1 MKGTSSPITPTSGIR
16 FGATILAGF
25 LAALV
30 AIAVIGVAT
39 YWSIKSLVK
48 SSDRAAHTH
57 LMIDH
62 LEALHFLL
70 NDAETRER
78 DYLITGDRY
87 NLELYRA
94 TSAKI
99 DAEAHQ
105 LETLTRSQADQQ
117 QRLKALLPLIYA
129 RLAVLKDSI
138 EVREQLGPES
148 ALEMIRSSSRRSLMD
163 DIGRRID
170 DMIDEERL
178 FLTHRE
184 QAETHT
190 ATPAIQIVVGGCV
203 AGSVLLFLTGLYLF
217 RGLGTLRARLGDL
230 SQSDTALQTQS
241 RYMDAVLGNMDEGVV
256 VLDRDMK
263 VIHSNLIA
271 EQLLQASKSQVVEEL
286 KAELEPSSAGDGLTL
301 AIEHLQTAQSSV
313 GDPGA
318 TELSISGPDKQA
330 RISVAASVRV
340 LRDGAG
346 TLQGGVLLLRDL
358 TMSKRTERQVKAAE
372 ASLISIFHY
381 GLEAAFITTQED
393 SFYIGV
399 NEGFLI
405 LSGYSREEILG
416 RTIEELNFC
425 DNPAELI
432 DALEQVRT
440 AQTVCDRVLCFRTR
454 SGGRFEAMLSAMP
467 VEVGGQACILSAFHG
482 IRWQRVDWENLPR
495 LTVKPISELE

>member
-1 MKGTSSPITPTSGIR
+1 
-16 FGATILAGF
+16 
-25 LAALV
+25 
-30 AIAVIGVAT
+30 
-39 YWSIKSLVK
+39 
-48 SSDRAAHTH
+48 
-57 LMIDH
+57 
-62 LEALHFLL
+62 
-70 NDAETRER
+70 
-78 DYLITGDRY
+78 
-87 NLELYRA
+87 
-94 TSAKI
+94 
-99 DAEAHQ
+99 
-105 LETLTRSQADQQ
+105 
-117 QRLKALLPLIYA
+117 
-129 RLAVLKDSI
+129 
-138 EVREQLGPES
+138 
-148 ALEMIRSSSRRSLMD
+148 MD

>member
-25 LAALV
+25 PGGLG
-30 AIAVIGVAT
+30 AIAGLGGAT

-99 DAEAHQ
+99 AGEALLWEAHL

-138 EVREQLGPES
+138 EVRQQLGPES

-184 QAETHT
+184 QAKTHT

-241 RYMDAVLGNMDEGVV
+241 RY
-256 VLDRDMK
+256 R
-263 VIHSNLIA
+263 S
-271 EQLLQASKSQVVEEL
+271 EE
-286 KAELEPSSAGDGLTL
+286 
-301 AIEHLQTAQSSV
+301 
-313 GDPGA
+313 
-318 TELSISGPDKQA
+318 
-330 RISVAASVRV
+330 RRV
-340 LRDGAG
+340 
-346 TLQGGVLLLRDL
+346 
-358 TMSKRTERQVKAAE
+358 
-372 ASLISIFHY
+372 
-381 GLEAAFITTQED
+381 
-393 SFYIGV
+393 
-399 NEGFLI
+399 
-405 LSGYSREEILG
+405 
-416 RTIEELNFC
+416 
-425 DNPAELI
+425 
-432 DALEQVRT
+432 
-440 AQTVCDRVLCFRTR
+440 
-454 SGGRFEAMLSAMP
+454 
-467 VEVGGQACILSAFHG
+467 
-482 IRWQRVDWENLPR
+482 
-495 LTVKPISELE
+495 